1 MVLVLDN
8 DIFGF
13 YSHKLVDY
21 CTKFYRIFLLTY
33 YIKHVLIILIKP

>member
-13 YSHKLVDY
+13 YSHKLVD
-21 CTKFYRIFLLTY
+21 FLSSYLD
-33 YIKHVLIILIKP
+33 